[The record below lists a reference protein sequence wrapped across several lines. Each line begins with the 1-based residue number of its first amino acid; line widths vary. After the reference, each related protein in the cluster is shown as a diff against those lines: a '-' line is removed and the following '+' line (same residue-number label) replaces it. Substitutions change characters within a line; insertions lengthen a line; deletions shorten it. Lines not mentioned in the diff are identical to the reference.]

1 MTVRLIKRREDVPP
15 FVNWMATDEKGASL
29 FEGSADGL
37 AVVLEL
43 EDKTYHVVSS
53 VKIRDVPN
61 GTAALKKGI
70 SKVVGSRGRERFAGP
85 LYVTS
90 DVFKLEFGTRGKGD
104 SGQEQT
110 ENEEVFKN
118 LVIDSQKRGASDIHI
133 KRDPEHCTVYTRI
146 FGDII
151 KYTDWETDSAD
162 SIVSVGF
169 YMSEGVPDW
178 DPNQLQRAD
187 IEIPLDEHRRITCRY
202 EHAPQGPKGSY
213 HAVLRLFLEDDSVI
227 DEVKPL
233 EDYGYTREQAAQLRM
248 GVRRPSGAVLF
259 CGTTGSGKST
269 SMGALIRLMNKE
281 SGGRRLILTVESP
294 IEQRLPA
301 IQTAVPRGMTM
312 AEVVVSTLRRDPDN
326 LMIGEINNPETADAA
341 KDAVQ
346 TGHPVL
352 STLHTQSPFEA
363 IERLHQLGIDRG
375 VLGSPSFIACVVYQ
389 TLIPVLDPESK
400 IMLNSDNIHDH
411 LEPDLIQRIMSVFD
425 DIEDVKLAVRGSSE
439 QWPAGVNGV
448 TVAATVVTP
457 DTYVFSLFREG
468 KIAESVDYWHGGG
481 KGKTPG
487 RVVGFTAMEHA
498 KQKMAEGLVDPRDVE
513 SKLGPL
519 TYETVMR
526 DSYFEG
532 DEAELLTGEKFS
544 SDEAVNA

>member
-1 MTVRLIKRREDVPP
+1 MAVPLIKRREDIPTYVSAT
-15 FVNWMATDEKGASL
+15 ATDENNARL
-29 FEGSADGL
+29 FVGIADGL

-43 EDKTYHVVSS
+43 QDGQYHVVCS

-61 GTAALKKGI
+61 GTVALKKGI
-70 SKVVGSRGRERFAGP
+70 SKVIQKRGREKYAGP
-85 LYVTS
+85 LYVTP
-90 DVFKLEFGTRGKGD
+90 DVFKLEFGSRGD
-104 SGQEQT
+104 AASEEEQT
-110 ENEEVFKN
+110 ENEEIFKN
-118 LVIDSQKRGASDIHI
+118 LVIDSHKRGASDIHV

-151 KYTDWETDSAD
+151 KYTDWETGSAD

-178 DPNQLQRAD
+178 DPNELQRAD
-187 IEIPLDEHRRITCRY
+187 ISIDLVEGRRIVCRY

-213 HAVLRLFLEDDSVI
+213 HAVLRLFLEDDSII

-233 EDYGYTREQAAQLRM
+233 EEYGYTREQAAQLRM

-375 VLGSPSFIACVVYQ
+375 VLGSPSFIACIVYQ
-389 TLIPVLDPESK
+389 TLIPTLDPESK
-400 IMLNSDNIHDH
+400 IMLNSENINEH

-425 DIEDVKLAVRGSSE
+425 DIEDVKLAVRGSSKK
-439 QWPAGVNGV
+439 WPAGVNGV

-457 DTYVFSLFREG
+457 DTHVFALFREG

-481 KGKTPG
+481 KGKAPG

-498 KQKMAEGLVDPRDVE
+498 KEKMAAGLVDPRDVE

-532 DEAELLTGEKFS
+532 DEAEMLTGEKFS
-544 SDEAVNA
+544 SGEAINA